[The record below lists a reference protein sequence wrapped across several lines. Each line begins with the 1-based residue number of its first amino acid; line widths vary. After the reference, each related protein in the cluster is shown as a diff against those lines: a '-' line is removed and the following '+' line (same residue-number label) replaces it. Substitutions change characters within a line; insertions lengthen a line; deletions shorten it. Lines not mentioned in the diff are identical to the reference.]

1 VGFALAVC
9 LHVLAAARHP
19 ALPAASVA
27 DALAAAALCE
37 LVAPE
42 RLAPVAPACRG
53 GGGLYFFLHK
63 KDIQKDKCTVI

>member
-53 GGGLYFFLHK
+53 GGGYISFYIRKIFK
-63 KDIQKDKCTVI
+63 KTNVQ